1 MVVFCYHGC
10 MNDIVHSKTKEG
22 AALWITV
29 AVIAIAGATFLFFK
43 WNETK
48 AAFEESSQKYEETL
62 QKKEEENR
70 VLSEALYSEQQKN
83 EELEDEIDD
92 ISDTVDEL
100 EKLSKTDKELLQK
113 YSKVYFLNEHYSP
126 ATTKEIPKEYRYPE
140 DEVEKIH
147 SKVLPFLE
155 SLLKA
160 ADKAKLDIR
169 VISGFRSF
177 SEQSTL
183 KSGYTVIYGA
193 GSANQFSADQG
204 YSEHQLGTTVDFSTA
219 ARGGVLDGFQT
230 TPEYAWLLNNAYK
243 YGFVLSYPQ
252 NNAYYE
258 FEPWHWRF
266 VGVDLAKDLRREK
279 VGFYDMDQRDIDD
292 YLISIFDR

>member
-1 MVVFCYHGC
+1 MNEILQHKKKGGLGLVVGIGIIGVAGVVFLLLQLQ
-10 MNDIVHSKTKEG
+10 S
-22 AALWITV
+22 
-29 AVIAIAGATFLFFK
+29 
-43 WNETK
+43 TK
-48 AAFEESSQKYEETL
+48 AAFEEASKKYAESM
-62 QKKEEENR
+62 QQKEEENR

-113 YSKVYFLNEHYSP
+113 YSKVYFLNEHYAP
-126 ATTKEIPKEYRYPE
+126 AAFKEISKEYRYPE
-140 DEVEKIH
+140 DEVEHVH
-147 SKVLPFLE
+147 SKVWPFLE
-155 SLLKA
+155 DMLEA
-160 ADKAKLDIR
+160 ADKAKLDLR
-169 VISGFRSF
+169 VISAFRSF
-177 SEQSTL
+177 GEQTSL
-183 KSGYTVIYGA
+183 KTGYTVVYGA

-219 ARGGVLDGFQT
+219 ARAGVLDGFEV

-252 NNAYYE
+252 NNVYYE

-266 VGVDLAKDLRREK
+266 VGIDLAKDLRREK
-279 VGFYDMDQRDIDD
+279 IGFYDMDQREIDE
-292 YLISIFDR
+292 YLISVFDK